1 MVDPMYRQIAEDL
14 RRQIEAG
21 DLPAGGQLRTEPELQ
36 KKYGA
41 SRNTVREAVKW
52 LVTLGLVETRPGQG
66 TFVVEETV
74 PYVTTLSTDPS
85 LGSSEGP
92 VYQGGQEVE
101 PWATEPPQVE
111 IQRAYGR
118 VALELHLDE
127 GAEVISRHQQR
138 YVGETPWSL
147 QTSFYPRSLLERG
160 AFRLLATA
168 NIEQGTVSYLEETLG
183 IEQAGYRD
191 TITVRAP
198 DQTEAVFFHIP
209 ADGRVAILAAFRTA
223 FDRDGNPIRVTITV
237 YPADRTL
244 FRMNVGQ
251 VPPQAGGQRDE
262 RGEPPADD
270 LPDSAPAR
278 GG

>member
-21 DLPAGGQLRTEPELQ
+21 DLPPGGQLRTEPELQ

-74 PYVTTLSTDPS
+74 PYVTTLSTDPKV
-85 LGSSEGP
+85 GSSEGP
-92 VYQGGQEVE
+92 VYQGGREVK
-101 PWATEPPQVE
+101 PWATEPPTVE
-111 IQRAYGR
+111 MQRAYGR
-118 VALELHLDE
+118 VAFELRLDE
-127 GAEVISRHQQR
+127 GAEVISRNQQR

-160 AFRLLATA
+160 ALRLLDTA
-168 NIEQGTVSYLEETLG
+168 NIEEGTVTYLEETLR

-198 DQTEAVFFHIP
+198 NAMEAAFFHIA

-223 FDRDGNPIRVTITV
+223 FDQDGNPIRITITV

-251 VPPQAGGQRDE
+251 VPPQAIGQRGGQDK
-262 RGEPPADD
+262 PPADD
-270 LPDSAPAR
+270 LPDSVPAR